1 VKAEHV
7 HHPHARQCGRE
18 EIRALVGDRA
28 DKEGSAVHPNF
39 AAKLLE
45 EQTTAPPSLRRQAAF
60 LYPTSPAATHQTPHK
75 KSRTAEAPPAS
86 LGVALEEAV

>member
-60 LYPTSPAATHQTPHK
+60 LLLTAWKSSSMRRTPFDVCWPTIHSDRGEHDQA
-75 KSRTAEAPPAS
+75 
-86 LGVALEEAV
+86 